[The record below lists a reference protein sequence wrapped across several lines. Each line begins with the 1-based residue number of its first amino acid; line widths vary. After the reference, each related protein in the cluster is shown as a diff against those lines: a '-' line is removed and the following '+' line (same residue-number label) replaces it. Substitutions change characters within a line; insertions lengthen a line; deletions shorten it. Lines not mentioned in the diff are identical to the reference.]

1 MGRRS
6 MAALSSASLNWTWG
20 LNVEVD
26 VGKRDGEVDVGRRDG
41 DVTVELVGRGK
52 IETVTYSFWRRAV
65 GFLFVNNLI

>member
-6 MAALSSASLNWTWG
+6 MASLSSASLNWTWG

-26 VGKRDGEVDVGRRDG
+26 VGKRDG